1 MAKKKVDWRQ
11 GVRLLREGQ
20 PDKPATVDMAESF
33 FDRAPLERDPTRRDR
48 LLYQGMLVRMLG
60 RFNKGLVDLTTYKPG
75 PPRGPRWKSDAPLH
89 AFMEETSATTGETRK
104 YALARLAVV
113 YFNVPEDQRKNSM
126 RRLARWWDSRD

>member
-1 MAKKKVDWRQ
+1 MAKKPKWRQ
-11 GVRLLREGQ
+11 GIVVSREGK

-33 FDRAPLERDPTRRDR
+33 FDRAALERDPTRRDR
-48 LLYQGMLVRMLG
+48 LLYQGMLVRMFG
-60 RFNKGLVDLTTYKPG
+60 RMNKKMVDLKTFRPG
-75 PPRGPRWKSDAPLH
+75 RPRGSRLKTVDAPLH

-113 YFNVPEDQRKNSM
+113 HFNVPEDQRENSM